1 MIGPRGLTQDDKT
14 QVVEWLRND
23 PEHQTANSS
32 LFTDAAPGRTQF
44 AMEKDGQAIFYC
56 TVENVARIHIQFNP
70 SGSILKNIKTLITG
84 FKWLMG
90 SLKERGYHELIF
102 DSRFRPLIRM
112 CEKALGFQKRDQDY
126 SVRF

>member
-1 MIGPRGLTQDDKT
+1 MIGPRGLTAEDRA
-14 QVVEWLRND
+14 QVVEWLKND
-23 PEHQTANSS
+23 PDHQTADSS
-32 LFTDAAPGRTQF
+32 LFTDEAPGRTQF
-44 AMEKDGQAIFYC
+44 AIEKDGQPVFYC
-56 TVENVARIHIQFNP
+56 TVENIARIHIQFNP
-70 SGSILKNIKTLITG
+70 SGSILQNVKGLITG

-90 SLKERGYHELIF
+90 SLKERGYHELVF